1 MDAAV
6 LSLVRNAD
14 VTLPGLVRGAGA
26 EAGDATPSCQMCL
39 VTAAARVRGAG
50 SAAASSALAAVVM
63 QPSEAAAQQASAAT
77 ERARERAPVEA
88 SAAGIEDLLRRRRAV
103 AHADRG
109 GRRSR
114 VQGCVGAGGLT

>member
-26 EAGDATPSCQMCL
+26 EADDAARSCQMCL
-39 VTAAARVRGAG
+39 VTAAARVRGEG
-50 SAAASSALAAVVM
+50 STAASSALATVVM
-63 QPSEAAAQQASAAT
+63 QPSEATAQQASVAS

-88 SAAGIEDLLRRRRAV
+88 SAADIEDLLRRRQAV
-103 AHADRG
+103 GHADRG